1 MRSRTAI
8 AAVVIVLALAPITR
22 GQELAFVTS
31 QIDARLDVARQNA
44 RDLFTKLLTYPAET
58 QSAALQ
64 LAQFPEVLS
73 QLAAAPNVEA
83 AVASAPPV
91 LQAAAR
97 EVVRNPE
104 LLKQMSSQL
113 LGASLLGQVYADQ
126 KPAID
131 QIMTSLHTRQADE
144 AAEAT
149 RAWAARLQQNKLASQ
164 QYQQVASQLGTQA
177 ELMKPGLPSE
187 RLVKHVLVEADMCP
201 DLASEIVDQWE
212 RERNP
217 GDFRQSVDLW
227 FATNQEVLP
236 GDFVGDTSERAKL
249 LAEHAKFVRAYEAF
263 VKESPANARVSKLD
277 FLESSAAQFPMLTL
291 VLQDKLF
298 AMAEMME
305 SSRPMG
311 NPVAKRG
318 GGGGSSSRS
327 GGGSSRSGMSRGS
340 GPISTASSG
349 SGSGMMGGSSRG
361 GRNNRNNGR
370 NGNQGSGFGQS
381 GGGFG
386 NSGGGFGGGGFG
398 NSGGFGGGGFG
409 GSGGFGNSGGFGS
422 GGFGNSGGG
431 FGSGSSGFGSGN
443 RNSNSRFGSGGSSRN
458 SSGN

>member
-1 MRSRTAI
+1 MRSRPAFAAAI
-8 AAVVIVLALAPITR
+8 ILLTSVPFAP

-31 QIDARLDVARQNA
+31 QIDARLDAARQNA
-44 RDLFTKLLTYPAET
+44 RDLFTKLLTYPPET
-58 QSAALQ
+58 QSAAFQ
-64 LAQFPEVLS
+64 LAQHPEVLA

-83 AVASAPPV
+83 AVASAPTA

-97 EVVRNPE
+97 EVVRNPD
-104 LLKQMSSQL
+104 LFKQMSGQL
-113 LGASLLGQVYADQ
+113 LGAALLGQVYADQ

-131 QIMTSLHTRQADE
+131 QIITSLHTRQADE

-177 ELMKPGLPSE
+177 ELMRPGLPSE
-187 RLVKHVLVEADMCP
+187 QLVKHALVEADSCP

-217 GDFRQSVDLW
+217 SGFRQAVDLW

-236 GDFVGDTSERAKL
+236 GDFVGDASERAKL
-249 LAEHAKFVRAYEAF
+249 LAEHAKFVRAYDAF

-277 FLESSAAQFPMLTL
+277 FLESNAARFPMLTL

-327 GGGSSRSGMSRGS
+327 GGGGSRSGMSRSS
-340 GPISTASSG
+340 GPISAASGG
-349 SGSGMMGGSSRG
+349 SGTGFMGGTARG
-361 GRNNRNNGR
+361 GRNSRNNSR
-370 NGNQGSGFGQS
+370 NGNQGSGFGQSGGGFGNS

-409 GSGGFGNSGGFGS
+409 SS

-431 FGSGSSGFGSGN
+431 FGSGSSGFGNSGN
-443 RNSNSRFGSGGSSRN
+443 RNSNSRFGSGGSSR
-458 SSGN
+458 SSTGR